1 MTLRGILAV
10 QEAFNR
16 SGRGKGQ
23 PILLDFV
30 EQDAPARAHSLEL
43 NMPLHVYSSF
53 LHSPE
58 SRSLIYWRMPGL
70 SYRPFECGATNVR
83 RQNFCA
89 INHCVNSQQRKRFHA
104 SINQKGGYTPFEANN
119 TNTCPTSQNA
129 ELCSG
134 GGAIQKRICCNFVL
148 EKKANSPDTI
158 RFSGCIRKIRMDGN
172 CQFWLKDTR

>member
-16 SGRGKGQ
+16 SGRGKASQ
-23 PILLDFV
+23 SCSILSS
-30 EQDAPARAHSLEL
+30 RMH
-43 NMPLHVYSSF
+43 PLGRIVWNLTCHWHVYSSF

-83 RQNFCA
+83 RQHFCA

-129 ELCSG
+129 EFCSG
-134 GGAIQKRICCNFVL
+134 GGQFKSEYVATLYWERKPIPPTPLGFPDAFGKFGWMETANF
-148 EKKANSPDTI
+148 
-158 RFSGCIRKIRMDGN
+158 G
-172 CQFWLKDTR
+172 

>member
-16 SGRGKGQ
+16 SGRGEASQ
-23 PILLDFV
+23 SCSILSS
-30 EQDAPARAHSLEL
+30 RMH
-43 NMPLHVYSSF
+43 PLGRIVWNLTCHWHVYSSF

-83 RQNFCA
+83 RQHFCA

-129 ELCSG
+129 EFCSG
-134 GGAIQKRICCNFVL
+134 GGNS
-148 EKKANSPDTI
+148 KANMLQLCAGKES
-158 RFSGCIRKIRMDGN
+158 
-172 CQFWLKDTR
+172 QFPRHH